1 MDMNK
6 RGFNKGVLALLL
18 GVSILGAC
26 VVGGYAINDKRDV
39 WAAQWH
45 FSNGPFKLMAVEKQ
59 AGQVMVKLLASKEQ
73 SDMDV
78 ITYRNCPFQDEAI
91 WDYQT
96 RDNIALAYFIE
107 KQSTGNGPQ
116 LAKKASEVN
125 SEIEAQEMAYTQVAI
140 TICDSHWSVSRE
152 VNALSALDQP

>member
-1 MDMNK
+1 MNK
-6 RGFNKGVLALLL
+6 RGFNKGLLALLL

-26 VVGGYAINDKRDV
+26 AIGGYAINDKRDV

-73 SDMDV
+73 ADMDV

-116 LAKKASEVN
+116 LAKKASEIN